1 MVRSHSREK
10 PVLVMPG
17 LSRVLEVNEFGEV
30 DTTYEILTL
39 SLEGPLGERVAY
51 ATLTL
56 GYSVRTGKRIRAAGR
71 VELMED
77 YGGDGPYLMLPDDVI
92 LSSLGVQGTRS
103 RQDHL
108 AEAIGVMSRALTKI
122 LHKNGIYDIAVSH
135 LDIKRRREEKG

>member
-1 MVRSHSREK
+1 MVRSQLRKK
-10 PVLVMPG
+10 PAPVMPG
-17 LSRVLEVNEFGEV
+17 LSRVLEVNMFGEV

-71 VELMED
+71 VELSRD
-77 YGGDGPYLMLPDDVI
+77 YGGDGAYSLCPDEVT
-92 LSSLGVQGTRS
+92 LSSLGVPGTRS

-108 AEAIGVMSRALTKI
+108 NEAIGFLSRALTKA
-122 LHKNGIYDIAVSH
+122 LHNHGIYNIAVSH

>member
-1 MVRSHSREK
+1 MARSHSREK
-10 PVLVMPG
+10 PAPVMPG

-71 VELMED
+71 VELSRD
-77 YGGDGPYLMLPDDVI
+77 YGGDGSYLMLPDEVT
-92 LSSLGVQGTRS
+92 LTSLGVPGTRS

-108 AEAIGVMSRALTKI
+108 TEAIGVMSRSLTKI
-122 LHKNGIYDIAVSH
+122 LHNHGIYNIAVSH
-135 LDIKRRREEKG
+135 LDIKRRREEKE

>member
-1 MVRSHSREK
+1 MVRSQLRKK
-10 PVLVMPG
+10 PAPVMPG
-17 LSRVLEVNEFGEV
+17 LSRVLEVNMFGEV
-30 DTTYEILTL
+30 DNTYEILTL

-77 YGGDGPYLMLPDDVI
+77 YGGDGAHVLHPDGVT
-92 LSSLGVQGTRS
+92 LTSLGVPGTRS

-108 AEAIGVMSRALTKI
+108 AGAIGYLSRALTKT
-122 LHKNGIYDIAVSH
+122 LHNHGIYNIAVSH
-135 LDIKRRREEKG
+135 LDIKRRREEKE

>member
-1 MVRSHSREK
+1 M
-10 PVLVMPG
+10 
-17 LSRVLEVNEFGEV
+17 FGEV
-30 DTTYEILTL
+30 DNTYEILTL

-77 YGGDGPYLMLPDDVI
+77 YGGDGAHVLLPDGVT
-92 LSSLGVQGTRS
+92 LSSLGVPGTRS

-108 AEAIGVMSRALTKI
+108 NEAIGYLSRALTKA
-122 LHKNGIYDIAVSH
+122 LHNHGIYDIAVSH

>member
-1 MVRSHSREK
+1 MVRSHLRRNAA
-10 PVLVMPG
+10 PIMPG
-17 LSRVLEVNEFGEV
+17 LSRVLEVNMFGEV
-30 DTTYEILTL
+30 DNTYEILTL

-77 YGGDGPYLMLPDDVI
+77 YGGDGAHVLHPDGVT
-92 LSSLGVQGTRS
+92 LSSLGVPGTRS

-108 AEAIGVMSRALTKI
+108 AEAIGYLSRALTKA
-122 LHKNGIYDIAVSH
+122 LHNHGIYNIAVSH
-135 LDIKRRREEKG
+135 LDIKRRREEKD